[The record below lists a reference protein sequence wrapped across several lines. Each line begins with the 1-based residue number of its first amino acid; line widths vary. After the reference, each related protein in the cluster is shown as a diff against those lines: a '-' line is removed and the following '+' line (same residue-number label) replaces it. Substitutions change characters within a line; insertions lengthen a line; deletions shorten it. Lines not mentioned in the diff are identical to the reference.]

1 MAGDA
6 GEVSALPDLPP
17 PFPAVG
23 AQREAGSSA
32 AVFGQETAR
41 RRATEPGRGVR
52 GCYLRECQKR
62 GLAVGPTR
70 RGKGRKIIAVAA
82 GNSLPLA
89 VSVQSAS
96 PAECQLVEEVL
107 AGSFLS
113 ELPARLIG
121 DKAYDSD
128 ALDQKL
134 RTEYGIAMIAPNRRT
149 RGQTQDGRPLR
160 RYRRRWKV
168 ERLFAWMH
176 NFRRLVTR
184 WEYHVE
190 NFLGFA
196 HLACLQLLLRH
207 L

>member
-1 MAGDA
+1 
-6 GEVSALPDLPP
+6 
-17 PFPAVG
+17 
-23 AQREAGSSA
+23 
-32 AVFGQETAR
+32 
-41 RRATEPGRGVR
+41 
-52 GCYLRECQKR
+52 
-62 GLAVGPTR
+62 
-70 RGKGRKIIAVAA
+70 
-82 GNSLPLA
+82 
-89 VSVQSAS
+89 
-96 PAECQLVEEVL
+96 VEEVL